1 MRKLVILALAFFLL
15 MPLASAKFEVSVL
28 ASPKEWVYNS
38 TEKVGVVVIN
48 DESSTENLT
57 MLEILVPTENQTP
70 LYSIKDDF
78 TLPPAWTYSLS
89 YREGKV
95 YKITFISSKG
105 LEPGKD
111 TVFLMNSVTSPKI
124 GEYRWK
130 WKATSSENKSIS
142 GNLTT
147 YSTFGKLK
155 EFKLKNVP
163 EEVRAKESFEVTITA
178 YDEFGNIKED
188 YEGKITITSS
198 DKKALFPQT
207 YQFKA
212 EDKGVAKIKF
222 AYRTT
227 GEQYFSIVDEKEKVS
242 ATSLK
247 TLVLPAIPLKL
258 SIKIN
263 NDVLSTTSKWVNLTL
278 YAEGAKECKYSND
291 GVIWTDYEPY
301 SETKQWELIEGEGT
315 RIVYYQCRNEEGE
328 SQIVYDTIELK
339 ARVSPFSTI
348 SAYLALILSVIA
360 IIISIR
366 RPRLTRKKE
375 E

>member
-1 MRKLVILALAFFLL
+1 MRKLVGLALAFFLI
-15 MPLASAKFEVSVL
+15 MPFASAKFEVSVL
-28 ASPKEWVYNS
+28 VSPEEWIYNS

-57 MLEILVPTENQTP
+57 TLEILVPAENQTP

-78 TLPPAWTYSLS
+78 TLPPTWTYSLS
-89 YREGKV
+89 YTKGKI
-95 YKITFISSKG
+95 YKITFTSSKG
-105 LEPGKD
+105 LGPGKD
-111 TVFLMNSVTSPKI
+111 AVFLMNSVTSPKI
-124 GEYRWK
+124 GEYK
-130 WKATSSENKSIS
+130 WEWRAVSSENKSVS

-147 YSTFGKLK
+147 HSTFGRLK
-155 EFKLKNVP
+155 EFRFENVP
-163 EEVRAKESFEVTITA
+163 QEVRAKEFFEVVIKA
-178 YDEFGNIKED
+178 YDEFGNVKED
-188 YEGKITITSS
+188 YKGKVTITSS
-198 DKKALFPQT
+198 DKKAIFPKT

-222 AYRTT
+222 AYKTM

-263 NDVLSTTSKWVNLTL
+263 NDAASTTSKLVNLSL
-278 YAEGAKECKYSND
+278 YAEGAKECRYSND
-291 GVIWTDYEPY
+291 GVIWTAYEPY
-301 SETKQWELIEGEGT
+301 TKTKQWELIEGEGT

-339 ARVSPFSTI
+339 SKVSPLSTI
-348 SAYLALILSVIA
+348 SPYLALILSGIA

-366 RPRLTRKKE
+366 TSRLIRKKE